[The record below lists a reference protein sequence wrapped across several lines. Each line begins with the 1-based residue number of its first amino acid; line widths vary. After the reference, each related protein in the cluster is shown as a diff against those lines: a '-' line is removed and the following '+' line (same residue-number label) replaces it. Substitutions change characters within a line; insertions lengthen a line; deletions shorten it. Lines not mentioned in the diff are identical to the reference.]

1 MADFLQ
7 SPYTFGG
14 IVTILG
20 GVIVKQYADG
30 RAQSKADRETIERI
44 SQARVDDLKELNTSK
59 DGTISEVKG
68 LVNQIYNKLEAEK
81 NK

>member
-1 MADFLQ
+1 MSDFIQ

-14 IVTILG
+14 IVTVLG
-20 GVIVKQYADG
+20 GVIGKLYFDG
-30 RAQSKADRETIERI
+30 KSQAKADRETIERI

-59 DGTISEVKG
+59 DGTINEVKG

-81 NK
+81 SK